1 MAEEHGQTAPATS
14 PAELDAV
21 VVGAGFGGIYMLHK
35 LRNELG
41 LNVRAFD
48 RLAAS
53 AAPGT
58 GTGTRA
64 PCRTPRA
71 SSTAT
76 HSMTNC

>member
-1 MAEEHGQTAPATS
+1 MAEEQGQTASTTPT
-14 PAELDAV
+14 AEFDAV

-48 RLAAS
+48 RAGVW

-58 GTGTRA
+58 GTVTRVR
-64 PCRTPRA
+64 CRTPRA
-71 SSTAT
+71 SCTAT
-76 HSMTNC
+76 PSTTNC